1 MRLSKKPWQRSS
13 ERGRG
18 EIKCY
23 RRKVGWGHQTKAD
36 SQFTVPAIEIWEEKG
51 ILGYENHTGGLRLL
65 MQMLP
70 NFSFIGP
77 KVLPSPRKP
86 LWRLGKFRLKGRKK
100 RSRKALTQCFKR
112 TQINLCSW
120 LFSYFFHSSGFPASC
135 SQKEHW
141 DFHSALACQS
151 VWELVLTFKQL
162 CPWENKNNS

>member
-23 RRKVGWGHQTKAD
+23 RRKVGWEEHQTKAD
-36 SQFTVPAIEIWEEKG
+36 SQFTVAAIEIWEEKG

-86 LWRLGKFRLKGRKK
+86 LWRLGKFRLKGRQKK
-100 RSRKALTQCFKR
+100 KKIKESFNSTFKR
-112 TQINLCSW
+112 TQICSVG
-120 LFSYFFHSSGFPASC
+120 YFLRFFTRQASLHPAVKRTPGLSIRFTLSKC
-135 SQKEHW
+135 
-141 DFHSALACQS
+141 LGAC
-151 VWELVLTFKQL
+151 VDI
-162 CPWENKNNS
+162 

>member
-18 EIKCY
+18 KIKCY
-23 RRKVGWGHQTKAD
+23 RRKVGCWGWTGGWGGIKQRPD
-36 SQFTVPAIEIWEEKG
+36 SQFTVPAIEIREEKG

-86 LWRLGKFRLKGRKK
+86 LWRLGKCRLEKGEK
-100 RSRKALTQCFKR
+100 RSRQALPQCLKDSHSFVLLVFFFPFSIVGLPSTLQPKR
-112 TQINLCSW
+112 TPGLPP
-120 LFSYFFHSSGFPASC
+120 L
-135 SQKEHW
+135 
-141 DFHSALACQS
+141 
-151 VWELVLTFKQL
+151 
-162 CPWENKNNS
+162 

>member
-18 EIKCY
+18 EMKCY
-23 RRKVGWGHQTKAD
+23 RRKVGWGGGHQTKAD

-77 KVLPSPRKP
+77 KVFPSPRKP

-100 RSRKALTQCFKR
+100 RSRKALTQCFR
-112 TQINLCSW
+112 WICVVG
-120 LFSYFFHSSGFPASC
+120 YFLSFFTLQASL
-135 SQKEHW
+135 
-141 DFHSALACQS
+141 HSAL
-151 VWELVLTFKQL
+151 K
-162 CPWENKNNS
+162 KNTGTSTLL